1 MKRTSVVAGFSTVE
15 LLITLFVAAVFLAAG
30 YQLYLVTVR
39 DSGDVR
45 QRARASAI
53 AYDYLR
59 RNAATVPTICSSATS
74 TPIEI
79 TPAPEGL
86 ARAKVSVSRSC
97 AQSGLSNLSRIEV
110 TVRYNHDSA
119 PGDKDVTHAIYAT
132 P

>member
-59 RNAATVPTICSSATS
+59 RNLLKRNFHTNRDHARSRRFSARQGIRIAQLRTEWPLQ
-74 TPIEI
+74 PI
-79 TPAPEGL
+79 
-86 ARAKVSVSRSC
+86 SYRSNC
-97 AQSGLSNLSRIEV
+97 TLQ
-110 TVRYNHDSA
+110 
-119 PGDKDVTHAIYAT
+119 P
-132 P
+132 